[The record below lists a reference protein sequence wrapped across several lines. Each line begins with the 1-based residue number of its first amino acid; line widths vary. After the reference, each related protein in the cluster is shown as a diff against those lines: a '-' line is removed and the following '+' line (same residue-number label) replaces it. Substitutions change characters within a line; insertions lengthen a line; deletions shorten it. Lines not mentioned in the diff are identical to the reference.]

1 MSLSYQCL
9 SSTRLSPLQWQAVWG
24 GLFTDLFTFELSSSI
39 VTTASM
45 WSSKLDSRIA
55 TCDKSL
61 SFTEPY
67 LFCSNHLFS
76 IWQKITRNPP
86 YLPPDHM
93 MLITW
98 SSISKLSNDRR
109 NLQNWRSLIASCIIK
124 VLVIVHM
131 QLNNVHW
138 WLIKEAI

>member
-1 MSLSYQCL
+1 
-9 SSTRLSPLQWQAVWG
+9 
-24 GLFTDLFTFELSSSI
+24 
-39 VTTASM
+39 
-45 WSSKLDSRIA
+45 
-55 TCDKSL
+55 
-61 SFTEPY
+61 
-67 LFCSNHLFS
+67 
-76 IWQKITRNPP
+76 
-86 YLPPDHM
+86 M